1 MLFTCNLYFAIRRF
15 HLIAPHGVVP
25 AAANGSGTPSS
36 SSFYI
41 RPAIA
46 TIRVAVA
53 VDTIAAAAPTTA
65 DDNDDNDDDYANE
78 YDLTPA
84 VSLFIEFQNRFGRY

>member
-1 MLFTCNLYFAIRRF
+1 
-15 HLIAPHGVVP
+15 VVV
-25 AAANGSGTPSS
+25 AVAVADGSGTLSS

-46 TIRVAVA
+46 AIRFA
-53 VDTIAAAAPTTA
+53 VDTTADAAPTAA
-65 DDNDDNDDDYANE
+65 DDDDDDDDYANE

-84 VSLFIEFQNRFGRY
+84 VSFFIEFRNRFGSSQLVP